1 MSRRNHRGPLIP
13 PNHRQL
19 LARQRREFDLATLVT
34 QAEHLHRTGS
44 LPDAVVLYYAL
55 IKQLGPNF
63 LEHPVGRR
71 AGFLAG
77 LAAYQLRI
85 YGDAIE
91 FLEAVRAHEPNN
103 PDVHY
108 NLGLLYHAAKDPAR
122 AAASY
127 RYALA
132 LKPTYAAALN
142 TLGNAL
148 RELGDADEAEHCYQQ
163 LIASDPE
170 DPHARY
176 NLAHVLLLRGD
187 LARGFRLYEDRWRV
201 DAWNAEYGRKDILT
215 PRLGTP
221 QQPTLL
227 VRKDKDIP
235 TQAALVVGPGVDDV
249 RWGVRLFVHQEQGL
263 GDTLQ
268 FVRYLPKLLDLGF
281 DVTFEAPR
289 ELGRWFR
296 ALERPGLRIITRGE
310 PIPEHDLHVP
320 LLSLPAWFGIA
331 TEADIPPILELP
343 VTAASPLWTDPAD
356 TRPVVGV
363 CFAGNAMHHNDHHR
377 SCPVRDLA
385 AVFARPN
392 TRFVCLQV
400 GERAIELLTALPQL
414 ALGEGSE
421 IVDVSAHLSDFE
433 VTAALLKRCDAVVT
447 VDTSIAHLGGT
458 LGVRTLVLTSW
469 LSEWRWQLERTDSP
483 WYPSV
488 HLVRQPSLGDWP
500 GAAAEARAL
509 LEDL

>member
-1 MSRRNHRGPLIP
+1 MSRRISRGPLIP

-19 LARQRREFDLATLVT
+19 LAKQQREFNLHALVSH
-34 QAEHLHRTGS
+34 AEHLHRTGS
-44 LPDAVVLYYAL
+44 LSDAVLAYYAL
-55 IKQLGPNF
+55 IKQLGPNW

-108 NLGLLYHAAKDPAR
+108 NLGLLYHAARRPDR
-122 AAASY
+122 AADSY

-132 LKPTYAAALN
+132 LKPEYAAALN
-142 TLGNAL
+142 NLGNAL
-148 RELGDADEAEHCYQQ
+148 RELGDAEGAQACYDQ
-163 LIASDPE
+163 LIASDPA

-201 DAWNAEYGRKDILT
+201 DAWNAEYGRKDITT
-215 PRLGTP
+215 PRLRSL
-221 QQPTLL
+221 Q
-227 VRKDKDIP
+227 VEDAIH
-235 TQAALVVGPGVDDV
+235 
-249 RWGVRLFVHQEQGL
+249 LFVHQEQGL

-268 FVRYLPKLLDLGF
+268 FIRYLPKLLDLGF
-281 DVTFEAPR
+281 IVTFEAPR

-296 ALERPGLRIITRGE
+296 CLEQPELSIITRGE
-310 PIPEHDLHVP
+310 QIPAHHAHVP
-320 LLSLPAWFGIA
+320 LLSLPAMFGIQS
-331 TEADIPPILELP
+331 EADIPPILAP
-343 VTAASPLWTDPAD
+343 SVTAASPLWTAPGD

-377 SCPVRDLA
+377 SAPIRDLA
-385 AVFARPN
+385 ALFARPN
-392 TRFVCLQV
+392 TRFVSLQV
-400 GERAIELLTALPQL
+400 GERAVELLTALPEL
-414 ALGEGSE
+414 RLGEGSTLE
-421 IVDVSAHLSDFE
+421 DVSAHLSDFE

-447 VDTSIAHLGGT
+447 VDTSIAHLAGT

-469 LSEWRWQLERTDSP
+469 LSEWRWQLERHDSP
-483 WYPSV
+483 WYPTV
-488 HLVRQPSLGDWP
+488 RLVRQPSLGDWP
-500 GAAAEARAL
+500 AAAAECLSL